1 MLLYS
6 NYMNGVRLKWKRFFF
21 LLTLFCFDPHMQFPI
36 QLVATWTID
45 HAQGLLMGNLT
56 FDPHGVF
63 RHGLTYIALTRIQ
76 TKENLYLFNPL
87 QQKKFSVDV
96 MVKEE
101 TNKLETKAKYELSLS
116 ILKNFQSLYLII
128 QFLSTWSLN
137 QHYHDII
144 SNPNLQASHILC
156 CSQRRG
162 SYENRQH
169 IHYLMWTLASM
180 FHRLISHLLTAQH
193 FQDSNWLPALPDS
206 LTIQRLTGTTTQ

>member
-1 MLLYS
+1 
-6 NYMNGVRLKWKRFFF
+6 
-21 LLTLFCFDPHMQFPI
+21 
-36 QLVATWTID
+36 
-45 HAQGLLMGNLT
+45 MGNLT

-87 QQKKFSVDV
+87 QQKKISVDV

-128 QFLSTWSLN
+128 QFLSTRSLN

-156 CSQRRG
+156 LNETQIKSMEFECIVALTNQKFSILSCYDGHGIIMLYDANNTLHTHETYKKHGIEIIATTFNIDIKRAIHVVAIYKPPPHNTYSKFFSTFFG
-162 SYENRQH
+162 S
-169 IHYLMWTLASM
+169 L
-180 FHRLISHLLTAQH
+180 
-193 FQDSNWLPALPDS
+193 
-206 LTIQRLTGTTTQ
+206 